1 LRRLSLLLKHP
12 LRDYFRNQPDN
23 DISTPKPSLKHA
35 CKIKDEDTAIMVQ
48 MRMWLFEVTAGHLD
62 SILPRFYG
70 MPIEEFQRDR
80 RFRPCA

>member
-1 LRRLSLLLKHP
+1 
-12 LRDYFRNQPDN
+12 
-23 DISTPKPSLKHA
+23 
-35 CKIKDEDTAIMVQ
+35 MVQ